1 MEDKRVTFFLLGLIL
16 SFSLIFVGLQ
26 YKSHPYDPDLD
37 AESLE
42 DLAQD
47 LELSTPSEQK
57 DMVSA
62 EAPAAPVS
70 KSITQEVKAADKVE
84 EAPQKST
91 PRRVNWLLVMAR
103 ELWMEPK
110 SRRLCQRLQWITP
123 ILQRW
128 LRHLSTS
135 PWFSKSQSSLVAG
148 QLSCNGLP
156 RTSNIRNQP
165 RMPRYKAR
173 WSAPLLLIRM
183 ARCAM

>member
-1 MEDKRVTFFLLGLIL
+1 MPRAWRIWRKTWNCQHLLSKRIWFLRKPLQLRCPSL
-16 SFSLIFVGLQ
+16 SHR
-26 YKSHPYDPDLD
+26 KSRRQTRWRRLR
-37 AESLE
+37 
-42 DLAQD
+42 
-47 LELSTPSEQK
+47 K
-57 DMVSA
+57 
-62 EAPAAPVS
+62 
-70 KSITQEVKAADKVE
+70 
-84 EAPQKST
+84 KST